1 MDRTALLHRAA
12 EVRRRIFASL
22 PWEVRLATVFAR
34 LALDTGYLNDL
45 GRQIGAEMLQAG
57 VTDMPPAPKWK
68 PGGPH
73 AALSLPRDYMG
84 KFTHDVYGLL
94 ISKFRNPKLAEEA
107 IIAYVGKLST
117 GEIKLQAVSRTTAES
132 FIRHGALLEAM
143 SLARK
148 ALREQARQES
158 LEDVDEDSKSV
169 SRELADPNAFA
180 KFRKALSDKM
190 WKEWMEYLAKHVH
203 PDIPMYLEL
212 KMEGYDDV
220 EIIGSPKK
228 GIPSKLPH
236 WNASPQA
243 WAKPS
248 GPGAK
253 IIPKSNEFLESK
265 GTTVQELL
273 SGDV

>member
-1 MDRTALLHRAA
+1 MGELL
-12 EVRRRIFASL
+12 
-22 PWEVRLATVFAR
+22 TVNMGPQHPS
-34 LALDTGYLNDL
+34 TH
-45 GRQIGAEMLQAG
+45 G
-57 VTDMPPAPKWK
+57 V
-68 PGGPH
+68 
-73 AALSLPRDYMG
+73 L
-84 KFTHDVYGLL
+84 
-94 ISKFRNPKLAEEA
+94 
-107 IIAYVGKLST
+107 
-117 GEIKLQAVSRTTAES
+117 
-132 FIRHGALLEAM
+132 
-143 SLARK
+143 
-148 ALREQARQES
+148 
-158 LEDVDEDSKSV
+158 
-169 SRELADPNAFA
+169 
-180 KFRKALSDKM
+180 
-190 WKEWMEYLAKHVH
+190 
-203 PDIPMYLEL
+203 YLEL